1 MKSILD
7 EIRNCPPAPGHEA
20 VLVPGQWERA
30 HAEKLKNEGILLP
43 EAIWE
48 RIKNLAD
55 HQGIT
60 NLPEIKELVTS
71 V

>member
-1 MKSILD
+1 MQQSALNV
-7 EIRNCPPAPGHEA
+7 RSYYHEA
-20 VLVPGQWERA
+20 VLIPGQWEKA
-30 HAEKLKNEGILLP
+30 QAEKLKTEGILLP

-60 NLPEIKELVTS
+60 NMPEVKELVTS

>member
-1 MKSILD
+1 MQQSALNV
-7 EIRNCPPAPGHEA
+7 RSYYHEA
-20 VLVPGQWERA
+20 VLIPGQWEKA
-30 HAEKLKNEGILLP
+30 QAEKLKTEGILLP

-60 NLPEIKELVTS
+60 HMPKVNELVTS